1 MSRIRPDQL
10 LLPSVLDRLIDE
22 DPGTQTELPRSRSK
36 LLSELKDNVRRDLE
50 NLLNT
55 RISLVRI
62 PEHSQHLQKSV
73 VSYGVPDF
81 SIMFGGATERRESLR
96 HDVEEAIRRFET
108 RLKSETVSVEL
119 VMDPN
124 DIARRVIRFRIDGV
138 LHAEPAPEPVKFDS
152 LLSVSQNEFQVK
164 TLL

>member
-1 MSRIRPDQL
+1 MSRIRRDQL
-10 LLPSVLDRLIDE
+10 LLPSVLDRLLDE
-22 DPGTQTELPRSRSK
+22 DPGTQTELPRSRNQ
-36 LLSELKDNVRRDLE
+36 LLRELKDSVRRDLE

-62 PEHSQHLQKSV
+62 PEHCHYLLQSAV
-73 VSYGVPDF
+73 TYGVPDF
-81 SIMFGGATERRESLR
+81 SMMFGGSSERREALR
-96 HDVEEAIRRFET
+96 RDVEDAIRRFET
-108 RLKSETVSVEL
+108 RLKTVSVEM

-124 DIARRVIRFRIDGV
+124 DVARRVIRFRIDGV